1 MPASIGPGCFTSSP
15 GVKSGLI
22 RYTRNAL
29 GLLNATRMFSEGM
42 SVVMWI
48 GRVGSGI
55 ASPCLVSAP
64 LAGSMRNAVTR
75 CSVPAGPY
83 PDALL
88 LVATDRYRRET
99 CGQPYCTPAGRV
111 TVARLVSSAPDTLTS
126 Y

>member
-1 MPASIGPGCFTSSP
+1 M
-15 GVKSGLI
+15 
-22 RYTRNAL
+22 RYTRSAL

-48 GRVGSGI
+48 GRVGSRI

-64 LAGSMRNAVTR
+64 LAGSMRNAVTW

-88 LVATDRYRRET
+88 LGATYRYRRET
-99 CGQPYCTPAGRV
+99 GGQAYCTLAGRV
-111 TVARLVSSAPDTLTS
+111 TVARFVSAAPVTS
-126 Y
+126 TS